1 MKTLPPGLQAHLDQ
15 GTTTLCHCWRLT
27 LMSGERLGFTDHDEA
42 VFFDATTFEASAG
55 FTGSEIQSS
64 LGFSVDNMEARG
76 ALQSAKLDV
85 ARLRAGD
92 FDHATIEIWR
102 VNWVDPAQRLLLRK
116 GHLGEVTTEAGSF
129 AAEVRGLA
137 HVLNQQKG
145 RLFQF
150 GCDAILGDA
159 RCGFNLSQL
168 GYRQSGAVTAVE
180 AAAVV
185 LSGISFADDWATR
198 GVLNFISGAGNGK
211 SLAIKRHRKIGSA
224 ARVEFWATLPFAV
237 VAGDAAT
244 VTAGCDK
251 QFQSCKGKFVNAT
264 NFRGFPHMPGNDFVA
279 ALAKEGDPANDG
291 GRRG

>member
-27 LMSGERLGFTDHDEA
+27 LLSGEKLGFTDHDEA
-42 VFFDATTFEASAG
+42 VVFDATTFEASAG

-64 LGFSVDNMEARG
+64 LGFAVDNLEARG
-76 ALQSAKLDV
+76 ALQSTKLD
-85 ARLRAGD
+85 ANRLRAGD
-92 FDHATIEIWR
+92 FDHATVEIWR
-102 VNWVDPAQRLLLRK
+102 VNWADPTQRILLRK
-116 GHLGEVTTEAGSF
+116 GHLGEVTAGAGSF
-129 AAEVRGLA
+129 SAEVRGLA

-145 RLFQF
+145 RLYQY

-159 RCGFNLSQL
+159 RCGFNTAQVA
-168 GYRQSGAVTAVE
+168 YQQSGVVMAVE

-198 GVLNFISGAGNGK
+198 GVLKFTSGGGNGK
-211 SLAIKRHRKIGSA
+211 SLAIKRHRRIGAST
-224 ARVEFWATLPFAV
+224 RIELWQTLPFTV
-237 VAGDAAT
+237 VVGDGAM

-251 QFQSCKGKFVNAT
+251 QFQSCKGKFANVV

-279 ALAKEGDPANDG
+279 ALAKEGDPTNDG